1 MNLCDSKLTTDLHVN
16 PTDRHQYLRYTSGH
30 PNHRKRSIVYSQT
43 LRLFRICYYKK
54 NFEKHLQEMKLWF
67 RVRGYPDNLIKKEMG
82 KVYFSKSTGSKSKS
96 QESKCVPLVIMFH
109 HKFKA
114 IGQLLNEHL
123 HILYMDQETKNVF
136 APGPIATFRKVI
148 SHRANCWFP

>member
-1 MNLCDSKLTTDLHVN
+1 
-16 PTDRHQYLRYTSGH
+16 
-30 PNHRKRSIVYSQT
+30 
-43 LRLFRICYYKK
+43 
-54 NFEKHLQEMKLWF
+54 MKLWF

-96 QESKCVPLVIMFH
+96 QESKCVQLVIMFH